1 LAGGNRATPESGA
14 IAQRI
19 FAETTGLSRNL
30 KIHTALVIHLDRGS
44 KIELGERNLLR
55 GLRVEYPE
63 RFTGDRVIAHFFN
76 MLVAEN
82 QRRRRF
88 LVCLRPIARFDI
100 GLQPVDLS
108 VQRLYIALQSAVVLG
123 VGSRIRSTGIRIL
136 IFVVRFI
143 SERIIVPAVIAVGI
157 ISRVRVIRVIAPSSV
172 GASLIVVAVSSPN
185 TNAGAAPK
193 TTAAKR
199 AGGMHAGRV
208 YA

>member
-63 RFTGDRVIAHFFN
+63 RFTGDRVIAHFFH

-82 QRRRRF
+82 QRRRGF
-88 LVCLRPIARFDI
+88 QVCLRPIARFDI
-100 GLQPVDLS
+100 GLQPVELCL
-108 VQRLYIALQSAVVLG
+108 QRLEIPRQCPAARVAW
-123 VGSRIRSTGIRIL
+123 SRIRSTGIRIL
-136 IFVVRFI
+136 IFVVGMKRNT
-143 SERIIVPAVIAVGI
+143 IIVPAVIAVGI